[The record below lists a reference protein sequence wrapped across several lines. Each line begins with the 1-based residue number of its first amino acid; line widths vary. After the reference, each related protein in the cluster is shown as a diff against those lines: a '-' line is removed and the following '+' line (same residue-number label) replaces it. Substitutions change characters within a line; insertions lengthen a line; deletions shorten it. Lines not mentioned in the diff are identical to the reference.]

1 MFIRQTITA
10 LLAAALLLPSC
21 RRPIEGAAPSIEI
34 KSISKYTMRQNGQ
47 DSLLLELEFEDHDGD
62 IGDDV
67 SQTLFISDSR
77 TDSLLATYLV
87 PRISTS
93 DRLRRAKGS
102 ISVVVYSACCKYS
115 DGTSC
120 YPNPNSPT
128 DTVRYKVQ
136 LQDRAGNLSN
146 SISSDRI
153 NLTCQ

>member
-21 RRPIEGAAPSIEI
+21 RRPVEGAVPSIEI
-34 KSISKYTMRQNGQ
+34 KSISKYTMLQNGQ
-47 DSLLLELEFEDHDGD
+47 DSLLLELDFEDNDGD

-87 PRISTS
+87 PRISSS

-102 ISVVVYSACCKYS
+102 ISVVVYSTCCKYS